1 MALFLLYSNPFSFAG
16 MPAGVVIAIVFIN
29 TFMFPA
35 ISILL
40 MRKLG
45 FIDSLSMP
53 DNKQRI
59 IPLVATI
66 VFYVWAYLAMRKTN
80 FPYMMMIFMMGALVS
95 LFISF
100 VHKCF
105 FLPQTEP
112 AHGGHQRSTDGGY
125 DDVVFF
131 SDGCQLLLS
140 NHGCTNRSHSERTSY
155 LGAHTLQEVYAGFI
169 IGIFGQMLGLF
180 LSVVWTNHC
189 RLTISSHFH
198 ILLHPNV
205 SIYSRTFVWNCR
217 FKEDTL
223 QLIFCSCLSYA
234 QDSTRFLKVRN
245 IYIGNKNRNLLSSF
259 VK

>member
-1 MALFLLYSNPFSFAG
+1 MIRTFSHLLSYLFHPLAIPAWMALFLLYSNPFSFAG

-100 VHKCF
+100 VINVFYKLSLHMVGISGALMAVMTMLFFSQTDVSYF
-105 FLPQTEP
+105 FLIM
-112 AHGGHQRSTDGGY
+112 
-125 DDVVFF
+125 VVLTGAIA
-131 SDGCQLLLS
+131 SARL
-140 NHGCTNRSHSERTSY
+140 Y

-180 LSVVWTNHC
+180 LYH
-189 RLTISSHFH
+189 
-198 ILLHPNV
+198 
-205 SIYSRTFVWNCR
+205 
-217 FKEDTL
+217 
-223 QLIFCSCLSYA
+223 
-234 QDSTRFLKVRN
+234 
-245 IYIGNKNRNLLSSF
+245 
-259 VK
+259 